1 MMKENMKRI
10 YAHRGMSSLAPENTL
25 LAFRLCA
32 EHRVAWFECDIDIL
46 SDGTIVVFHDDTLE
60 RCTDGSGPLFA
71 QTRASL
77 NTLDAGSWFS
87 PRFAGERVP
96 TLAQLIALMNRCR
109 LNANIEIK
117 PGERTPEATASLLK
131 GLDAALDRLDAERQY
146 LISSFDPSLVG
157 AFKQQR
163 PQADVAC
170 LFENEALNDG
180 WRETMARVGATAIHP
195 QNEGLTRCQVEAFKA
210 AGFLV
215 NVWTVNDA
223 QRARE
228 LFEWGVDGIFTDYA
242 QEFVD

>member
-1 MMKENMKRI
+1 MKRI

-25 LAFRLCA
+25 SAFRLCA
-32 EHRVAWFECDIDIL
+32 EHRVKWFECDIDIL

-60 RCTDGSGPLFA
+60 RCTDGNGPLFA
-71 QTRASL
+71 QTQTTL

-87 PRFAGERVP
+87 AEFIGERVP
-96 TLAQLIALMNRCR
+96 TLAQLIALMNRHG

-117 PGERTPEATASLLK
+117 PGERTPEVTASLLN
-131 GLDAALDRLDAERQY
+131 GLHQALERLDAERQY
-146 LISSFDPSLVG
+146 LISSFDPSLV
-157 AFKQQR
+157 ATFKQLR

-170 LFENEALNDG
+170 LFENGSRIEG
-180 WRETMARVGATAIHP
+180 WREIMTNVGAMAIHP
-195 QNEGLTRCQVEAFKA
+195 QNEGLTQHRVEAFKA

-223 QRARE
+223 QRAKA